1 MIGSRSSEWSF
12 RRVWMVATAVFFASS
27 ALWSLGTP
35 LGIGADEPTHVVM
48 AAATVRGE
56 ILAEPI
62 AHQGLPFTTVR
73 VPKAFAVLANP
84 CNALFLGV
92 TPGCTG
98 PPADSSSGKVVTVVT
113 TAGRYQPLYYFIV
126 GLPTLVSHSPTTVL
140 EMRLLSALV
149 CAFFVGLA
157 FAAASRWARSRLL
170 VASIAV
176 ALTPATAIWFGL
188 VNPNALEIASAVA
201 VWMTWPILLSTP
213 ADSAPP
219 GLLLGAVI
227 SSCVLVSCRTI
238 SVLWLVLAFS
248 CAVALSKGGLRR
260 WFHVARFRRGLGVV
274 GVVSAAN
281 LLYVLFAKSYV
292 IWDIGGRAVAPNTP
306 LLEKLQLL
314 FESWYGKDGYFA
326 QAISALGWSYWPMP
340 VIIDVLALLVV
351 GGLLV
356 FALSHAERRGILAIA
371 MVGVA
376 VILVPV
382 VLPGSQIARYGAII
396 WQERY
401 AMPVNVGLPI
411 VCAFALLRTR
421 YTDHIRA
428 PIILAFGATL
438 ATAIEFYWTL
448 KRFTVGSGGVLNVF
462 THVRGG
468 WHPQIP
474 LLLLLVLALVA
485 LTAQFMLLSS
495 LLIRVPNPGSTLLL
509 PPAAL
514 CGEVVDDPDEA
525 SGYVTRR

>member
-1 MIGSRSSEWSF
+1 
-12 RRVWMVATAVFFASS
+12 MVATAVFFASS

-35 LGIGADEPTHVVM
+35 LGVGADEPTHVVK
-48 AAATVRGE
+48 AAATVRGQF
-56 ILAEPI
+56 LGEPI
-62 AHQGLPFTTVR
+62 AHQALPFTTVR
-73 VPKAFAVLANP
+73 VPEAFAVLANP
-84 CNALFLGV
+84 CNPFDYR

-98 PPADSSSGKVVTVVT
+98 PPAGSSSGKVVTVVT
-113 TAGRYQPLYYFIV
+113 TAGRYQPLYYLVV

-140 EMRLLSALV
+140 AMRLLSALI
-149 CAFFVGLA
+149 CALFLGLT

-188 VNPNALEIASAVA
+188 VNPSALEIASAVA

-213 ADSAPP
+213 PDGAPP

-238 SVLWLVLAFS
+238 SLLWLVLALL
-248 CAVALSKGGLRR
+248 CAVLLSKGGLRR
-260 WFHVARFRRGLGVV
+260 WFRVASFRRGLVAV
-274 GVVSAAN
+274 GVVSATN
-281 LLYVLFAKSYV
+281 IVFVLLAKSYV
-292 IWDIGGRAVAPNTP
+292 LWDFGGRKVAPNTSS
-306 LLEKLQLL
+306 LEKFQIL
-314 FESWYGKDGYFA
+314 FGLWSGKDGYLA
-326 QAISALGWSYWPMP
+326 QAISALGWFYWPMP
-340 VIIDVLALLVV
+340 VAIDVLTLLVV

-356 FALSHAERRGILAIA
+356 FALSHAQRRGILAIA
-371 MVGVA
+371 MVGGA
-376 VILVPV
+376 LILVPV
-382 VLPGSQIARYGAII
+382 VIPGSQIAHYGEII

-411 VCAFALLRTR
+411 VSAFALLRVR
-421 YTDHIRA
+421 YTDYIRA
-428 PIILAFGATL
+428 PILLALGATL
-438 ATAIEFYWTL
+438 ATAIEFYWTV

-474 LLLLLVLALVA
+474 MLLLLVLALVA

-495 LLIRVPNPGSTLLL
+495 LLIRVPNSRVETPGPT
-509 PPAAL
+509 
-514 CGEVVDDPDEA
+514 
-525 SGYVTRR
+525 SGAVRRGRRGGSQEDRGHDQDRH